1 MSKMDI
7 IQVVV
12 ALLTIIIS
20 VIALFQANKSK
31 QISQKANDLSEE
43 VLRDTQKEYMPVIQF
58 TGKIK
63 VIQKDIQELSNELTF
78 DFFNT
83 INHVLSRRDEDTYWF
98 EEKFNCICIEL
109 ENIGKGISTGI
120 SINGLDII
128 FGNKFLYDYNLEDDI
143 DEDDLEYYCHL
154 TGKSENLFIMNSG
167 DKAKIN
173 LLISNDYA
181 EPNQLNENYSKFDS
195 DIEKDK
201 DKIENLDGMIKMSLF
216 IGSLNNNSTEYSETD
231 LTGTYVDGKITNC
244 SFSKYEKIN

>member
-31 QISQKANDLSEE
+31 QISQNANDLSEE
-43 VLRDTQKEYMPVIQF
+43 ALRDTRKEYMPVIKF
-58 TGKIK
+58 TGEIK
-63 VIQKDIQELSNELTF
+63 VIQKDIQELSSELTF

-83 INHVLSRRDEDTYWF
+83 FNHVLSRSDEDTYWF

-128 FGNKFLYDYNLEDDI
+128 FGDKYLYDYNLENDTDDI
-143 DEDDLEYYCHL
+143 DQLCHL
-154 TGKSENLFIMNSG
+154 TAESENLFIMNSG

-173 LLISNDYA
+173 LLISDDYA
-181 EPNQLNENYSKFDS
+181 EPNQLKENDWSKSDS
-195 DIEKDK
+195 YIEKEK
-201 DKIENLDGMIKMSLF
+201 YKIENLDVTITMSLF
-216 IGSLNNNSTEYSETD
+216 IGSLNNNSAEYSETD
-231 LTGTYVDGKITNC
+231 LTGMYVDGKITNC

>member
-128 FGNKFLYDYNLEDDI
+128 FGNKFLYDYNLE
-143 DEDDLEYYCHL
+143 YYCHL

>member
-1 MSKMDI
+1 
-7 IQVVV
+7 
-12 ALLTIIIS
+12 
-20 VIALFQANKSK
+20 
-31 QISQKANDLSEE
+31 
-43 VLRDTQKEYMPVIQF
+43 
-58 TGKIK
+58 
-63 VIQKDIQELSNELTF
+63 
-78 DFFNT
+78 
-83 INHVLSRRDEDTYWF
+83 
-98 EEKFNCICIEL
+98 
-109 ENIGKGISTGI
+109 
-120 SINGLDII
+120 
-128 FGNKFLYDYNLEDDI
+128 
-143 DEDDLEYYCHL
+143 
-154 TGKSENLFIMNSG
+154 MNSG

>member
-31 QISQKANDLSEE
+31 QISQNANDLSEE
-43 VLRDTQKEYMPVIQF
+43 ALRDTRKEYMPVIKF

-63 VIQKDIQELSNELTF
+63 VIQKDIQELSSELTF

-83 INHVLSRRDEDTYWF
+83 FNHVLSSSDEDTYWF

-128 FGNKFLYDYNLEDDI
+128 FGDKNLYDYNLENDTDDI
-143 DEDDLEYYCHL
+143 DQLCHL
-154 TGKSENLFIMNSG
+154 TAESENLFIMNSG

-173 LLISNDYA
+173 LLISDDYA
-181 EPNQLNENYSKFDS
+181 EPNQLKENDLSRSDS
-195 DIEKDK
+195 YIEKEK
-201 DKIENLDGMIKMSLF
+201 YKIENLDVRITMSLF
-216 IGSLNNNSTEYSETD
+216 IGSLNNNRAEYSETD

>member
-31 QISQKANDLSEE
+31 QISQNANDLSEE
-43 VLRDTQKEYMPVIQF
+43 ALRDTRKEYMPVIKF

-63 VIQKDIQELSNELTF
+63 VIQKDILELSNELTF

-83 INHVLSRRDEDTYWF
+83 INHVLSSRDEDTYWF

-120 SINGLDII
+120 SIDGLDII
-128 FGNKFLYDYNLEDDI
+128 FGDKNLYDYNLENDTDDI
-143 DEDDLEYYCHL
+143 DQLCHL
-154 TGKSENLFIMNSG
+154 TAESENLFIMNSG

-173 LLISNDYA
+173 LLISDDYA
-181 EPNQLNENYSKFDS
+181 EPNQLKENDLSRSDS
-195 DIEKDK
+195 YIEKEK
-201 DKIENLDGMIKMSLF
+201 YKIENLDVTITMSLF
-216 IGSLNNNSTEYSETD
+216 IGSLNNNRAEYSETD

>member
-31 QISQKANDLSEE
+31 QISQNANDLSEE
-43 VLRDTQKEYMPVIQF
+43 ALRDTRKEYMPVIKF
-58 TGKIK
+58 TGEIK
-63 VIQKDIQELSNELTF
+63 VIQKDIQELSSELTF

-83 INHVLSRRDEDTYWF
+83 FNHVLSRSDEDTYWF

-128 FGNKFLYDYNLEDDI
+128 FGDKYLYDYNLENGK
-143 DEDDLEYYCHL
+143 DDLEQLCHL
-154 TGKSENLFIMNSG
+154 TGESRNLFIMNPG

-181 EPNQLNENYSKFDS
+181 EPNQLKENDLSRSDS
-195 DIEKDK
+195 YIEKEK
-201 DKIENLDGMIKMSLF
+201 YKIENLDVTITMSLF
-216 IGSLNNNSTEYSETD
+216 IGSLNNNSAEYSETD
-231 LTGTYVDGKITNC
+231 LTGMYVDGKITNC
-244 SFSKYEKIN
+244 SFSGYKKIN